1 MKKEAV
7 RVAKPKK
14 KANRN
19 VGKASRKRT
28 GRKQSG
34 SPAGSG
40 KSIATGGKPARNPG
54 RSDTV
59 PTIDI
64 LSSVDGIT
72 APVASELAGI
82 LASDQISP
90 DELSMPV
97 YGNYCGMG
105 HGDPTGKTPPIDA
118 VDAVYREHDLC
129 YESLGD
135 FDRRCD
141 LELIGSMPDA
151 IARTSSSAGKNAGVL
166 ALLYFS
172 LAERNLALGKTLFKR
187 T

>member
-1 MKKEAV
+1 MV
-7 RVAKPKK
+7 RPKK
-14 KANRN
+14 VVKQNTR
-19 VGKASRKRT
+19 KASEGKRS
-28 GRKQSG
+28 GGKRSG
-34 SPAGSG
+34 STAGSG
-40 KSIATGGKPARNPG
+40 GSVATGGKPAGDQGRNDG
-54 RSDTV
+54 V

-64 LSSVDGIT
+64 LREVGGLSD
-72 APVASELAGI
+72 PVVSELAGI

-90 DELSMPV
+90 DQLSMPV

-118 VDAVYREHDLC
+118 VDAACREHDMC

-135 FDRRCD
+135 FEPWCD

-151 IARTSSSAGKNAGVL
+151 IARTESPLGKQAGVM

-172 LAERNLALGKTLFKR
+172 VVERNLSPGETLFKR